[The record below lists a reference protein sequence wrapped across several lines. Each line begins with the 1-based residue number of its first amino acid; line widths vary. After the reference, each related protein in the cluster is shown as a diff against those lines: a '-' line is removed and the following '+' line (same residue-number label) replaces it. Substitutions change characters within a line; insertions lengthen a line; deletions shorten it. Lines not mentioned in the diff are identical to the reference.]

1 MYGPIRCAIDFVCM
15 FLHLEIILLM
25 NPLMIALCSK
35 AFAIYQS
42 NYSPEKRLFNI
53 SVPKEFLDYI
63 RPSFHPFDY
72 DTKQLEQR
80 WQKELNLKLQ

>member
-1 MYGPIRCAIDFVCM
+1 
-15 FLHLEIILLM
+15 L
-25 NPLMIALCSK
+25 
-35 AFAIYQS
+35 QS
-42 NYSPEKRLFNI
+42 INQITHPKKRLFNI

>member
-1 MYGPIRCAIDFVCM
+1 MHVSSFGNYITDEPFNDSFVQQSLCN
-15 FLHLEIILLM
+15 LSIKLLTR
-25 NPLMIALCSK
+25 
-35 AFAIYQS
+35 
-42 NYSPEKRLFNI
+42 KRLFNI

-63 RPSFHPFDY
+63 RPSFHLFDY